1 MNKIPKR
8 FPKHYA
14 AHGWLKRCS
23 DWWAFPGRSEP
34 RVRVS
39 PTAPPPALAPSPA
52 LGSLPARF
60 SMGTVCSFSGRGVGG
75 STLHTKTHES
85 RTPTSALVEGASPL
99 ESGIH
104 TRYARRCGWLA
115 KGLHCV
121 PTSEISS
128 HPLSLCLG
136 SRLKLYFTLLRK
148 CGFEVLPP
156 TREAHSRTQ
165 LSG

>member
-1 MNKIPKR
+1 MQPMVGSSIVQI
-8 FPKHYA
+8 
-14 AHGWLKRCS
+14 G
-23 DWWAFPGRSEP
+23 GRSQEGQ
-34 RVRVS
+34 S
-39 PTAPPPALAPSPA
+39 IGSGCPPWLPILLSLRLLLLAAFLRDSA
-52 LGSLPARF
+52 WAQSLLLFRWGS
-60 SMGTVCSFSGRGVGG
+60 GG

-85 RTPTSALVEGASPL
+85 RTPTSALVEGAPPL
-99 ESGIH
+99 GSGIH
-104 TRYARRCGWLA
+104 TRHARRCGWPA
-115 KGLHCV
+115 KGLHCM

-156 TREAHSRTQ
+156 TREAHSRAQ